1 MKTTPLKVHMPS
13 KKLASQPRH
22 TLKQLPQDQELV
34 MRIIPMPADCNIN
47 GDIFGGWVMAQVDL
61 AGAVMAWRVVK
72 GRMAT
77 VAVNEFVFKEPVMA
91 GDLLSFFS
99 KVERLGNTSVT
110 VSVEVYSEQLHNQG
124 EYRKVT
130 QASLTYVAIDAKG
143 RPRSIQKT
151 TSPKAVR
158 QTKAPFKRTKSQAP
172 GTLASSAS
180 SSTKSLTKSLAT
192 KSKKLTTPKVKSNA

>member
-1 MKTTPLKVHMPS
+1 
-13 KKLASQPRH
+13 
-22 TLKQLPQDQELV
+22 
-34 MRIIPMPADCNIN
+34 
-47 GDIFGGWVMAQVDL
+47 
-61 AGAVMAWRVVK
+61 
-72 GRMAT
+72 
-77 VAVNEFVFKEPVMA
+77 MA

-151 TSPKAVR
+151 ASPKAVR
-158 QTKAPFKRTKSQAP
+158 QTKAS
-172 GTLASSAS
+172 GSSASLAS

>member
-1 MKTTPLKVHMPS
+1 MPS

-151 TSPKAVR
+151 ASPKAVR
-158 QTKAPFKRTKSQAP
+158 QTKAS
-172 GTLASSAS
+172 GSSASLAS